1 VGEGLIINYLTVGTL
16 IVIPDGHLLKS
27 IPMLRNYFKIAWR
40 NITRNVTQTLIN
52 VTGLALGMTCCLFI
66 LVWVKDEKQVDNF
79 HAGKENIYSVFQTI
93 TTNGR
98 SEGTYSTPLKIVTGQ
113 NYPSFLLEDLHSVLP
128 QVKYQ
133 VYYATG
139 YELPWGHPETFQS
152 GEKKLKLEGS
162 RAGKDFFKI
171 FSYPLVAGSPE
182 TALSNMKGIAIS
194 RKMAEVF
201 FGSTQNAMGKSLRYE
216 NSQDFIVG
224 AVFENLPKESSLQF
238 DFLFNW
244 DAQKKLLEW
253 ASNDFQSFVELT
265 PGADPHSVADGINRY
280 LEPRMEKNKSVE
292 IKVGLQRFGDK
303 YLYGN
308 FVNGKPAGGRIEYI
322 RIFSSVAIFILLIAC
337 INFMNLATAQSVKR
351 AREVGVRKVVG
362 SSRRQ
367 LIGQFFAESLT
378 FSFIALIISTFLLIA
393 LLPYFNQF
401 TGKHIELPVVHAD
414 FWIFLILL
422 VMLTGLI
429 AGSYPALYLSS
440 LQPVRILK
448 GVVRFTR
455 GSILFRKGLTVFQ
468 FVLSIVLLVSTI
480 VVTRQTNYVQH
491 TNLGYNRENLI
502 YTRIEGELSNQKK
515 YLLFKHELANMP
527 GIGWVDRSTEAPHAM
542 DFVVTDAVNWEG
554 KDKDAN
560 VGFKP
565 ASVGFDFVKLMGLQ
579 IASGRDFS
587 RAIAGDSTDAFLV
600 NEEAVRE
607 MGMKNPIGKWV
618 SAWKKKGHII
628 GIMKDYHTHSLRE
641 PIKPVIL
648 DVKENEYFGVII
660 VRSQPGKM
668 KETLASMGKIYKD
681 INPNYPFSYQFVD
694 EEYKNLY
701 NNELIIS
708 KLSILFASLAI
719 LISCLGLLGLVKF
732 SAEQRTKEIGI
743 RKVLGASLGQIIVIF
758 SKDFLKLIFIAFLI
772 AVPIAWYSMHHWL
785 EDFAYKIDISWWIF
799 ALAAAISAIVA
810 LSTMGY
816 QAIKAGIANPVKSL
830 RSE

>member
-1 VGEGLIINYLTVGTL
+1 VVEVLIINILTVGIL
-16 IVIPDGHLLKS
+16 IVALNGHQSKS

-40 NITRNVTQTLIN
+40 NITRNLTQTAIN
-52 VTGLALGMTCCLFI
+52 VIGLALGMTCCLFI
-66 LVWVKDEKQVDNF
+66 LIWVKDEKQVDNF
-79 HAGKENIYSVFQTI
+79 HIKKENIYAVFQTI
-93 TTNGR
+93 TTNGK
-98 SEGTYSTPLKIVTGQ
+98 SEGTYSTPLKIITGQ
-113 NYPSFLLEDLHSVLP
+113 NYPSFLLEDLNNAIP
-128 QVKYQ
+128 QVKHQ

-162 RAGKDFFKI
+162 RAGRDFFKV
-171 FSYPLVAGSPE
+171 FSYPLIEGNPE

-201 FGSTQNAMGKSLRYE
+201 FGTAQNAMGKSLRYE
-216 NSQDFIVG
+216 NSQDFIVS
-224 AVFENLPKESSLQF
+224 AVFENLPKESSLHF

-265 PGADPHSVADGINRY
+265 PGADPGAVADGINRF
-280 LEPRMEKNKSVE
+280 LQPRMEKNKSVE
-292 IKVGLQRFGDK
+292 IKAGLQRFGDK

-308 FVNGKPAGGRIEYI
+308 FVNGKPASGRIEYV

-351 AREVGVRKVVG
+351 AKEVGLRKVVG

-367 LIGQFFAESLT
+367 LIGQFFAESMS
-378 FSFIALIISTFLLIA
+378 FSLIALIISTILLVA

-401 TGKHIELPVVHAD
+401 TGKHIELPIVHAD
-414 FWIFLILL
+414 FWILL
-422 VMLTGLI
+422 VLLMLLTGLI

-448 GVVRFTR
+448 GVIRFTR

-515 YLLFKHELANMP
+515 YLLFKQELANMP
-527 GIGWVDRSTEAPHAM
+527 GIGRVDRSSEAPHAM

-554 KDKDAN
+554 KEKN
-560 VGFKP
+560 TEVGFKP

-579 IASGRDFS
+579 MASGRDFS
-587 RAIAGDSTDAFLV
+587 SAIAGDSTDAFLV

-628 GIMKDYHTHSLRE
+628 GILKDYHTHSLRE

-648 DVKENEYFGVII
+648 DVKEYEYFGVII
-660 VRSQPGKM
+660 VRSLPGKT
-668 KETLASMGKIYKD
+668 KEALASMEKVYKE

-743 RKVLGASLGQIIVIF
+743 RKVLGASVSQIVVIF
-758 SKDFLKLIFIAFLI
+758 SKDFLKLIFLAFLI

-785 EDFAYKIDISWWIF
+785 EDFAYKIDVSWWIF
-799 ALAAAISAIVA
+799 ALAAGIAAIVA

-816 QAIKAGIANPVKSL
+816 QAIKAGIANPVTSL
-830 RSE
+830 RAE